1 VEPFL
6 IEKRLTQPS
15 PRNSI
20 VVAGNFVGFAKKASL
35 DSRASGNPGKL
46 AGNWMPACA
55 GLAAEALAIVS
66 FLDCL
71 HGGQSD
77 FIFGKG

>member
-1 VEPFL
+1 
-6 IEKRLTQPS
+6 
-15 PRNSI
+15 
-20 VVAGNFVGFAKKASL
+20 VVAGNFAGFAKKATRH
-35 DSRASGNPGKL
+35 SRASGNPGKL
-46 AGNWMPACA
+46 AGNWIPACA
-55 GLAAEALAIVS
+55 GMEEEALAIVS